1 LKKIMFSLM
10 ALILIVIGGGFAF
23 YKVTYGGVSYYVQI
37 KEDGK
42 EKEIALVN
50 GNSVKRY
57 DYSIEA
63 FDSKGQEK
71 VIKFDTDHNL
81 RHEAYLKMTYNKTK
95 GVTSWEEVEQAKVP
109 EKALAALK

>member
-1 LKKIMFSLM
+1 MFSLV

-23 YKVTYGGVSYYVQI
+23 YKATYGGASYYVQI
-37 KEDGK
+37 TEDGK
-42 EKEIALVN
+42 EKEVSLAN
-50 GNSVKRY
+50 GTSVKRY